1 MFKLIWRNTI
11 RHPLRASLT
20 VAGMAVA
27 VLAFALLR
35 TMVAAWYAGVEGASP
50 TRLVTR
56 NAISLIYPLPMAYL
70 VKIQAVPGVE
80 AVVYGNWF
88 GGNYK
93 DERQFFP
100 VFAVDP
106 LRPYFEIYPEY
117 VMPVDQKLAFFQDR
131 RGAAAGRALANRYGW
146 RLGDSIIIKGNIYPG
161 EWQFILRAIYTGA
174 EAQTDEGRFYFHWEY
189 LNESLKKSADSRA
202 DQVSWFTIKVARP
215 ELAPQVAA
223 AVDAM
228 FKNSLAETIT
238 ETEKA
243 FYLGFVSMTE
253 TILLAIQVV
262 SWVVI
267 GVILVVLANTMAM
280 SARERLGEYAVLK
293 TMGFK
298 APHLVGLILGESLLL
313 AAAGGLVGLS
323 LTFPAVYVFK
333 SQLGQYFRVM
343 PLTRATLVLGLAVAL
358 GVGILAAA
366 LPAWRAA
373 RVSIA
378 GALRKVG

>member
-1 MFKLIWRNTI
+1 VFKLIWRNTV
-11 RHPLRASLT
+11 RHPLRAALT
-20 VAGMAVA
+20 ILGMAVA

-56 NAISLIYPLPMAYL
+56 NAISLVYPLPMAYL
-70 VKIQAVPGVE
+70 VKIQSVPGV
-80 AVVYGNWF
+80 AGVVYGNWF
-88 GGNYK
+88 GGVYK

-100 VFAVDP
+100 VFSVDP
-106 LRPYFEIYPEY
+106 IRQYFEVYPEFIL
-117 VMPVDQKLAFFQDR
+117 PEDQKRAFFRDR
-131 RGAAAGRALANRYGW
+131 RGAAAGRTLANRYGW
-146 RLGDSIIIKGNIYPG
+146 RLGDSIILKGNIYPG

-174 EAQTDEGRFYFHWEY
+174 EATTDEGRFYFHWEY
-189 LNESLKKSADSRA
+189 LNETLKKSADSRA
-202 DQVSWFTIKVARP
+202 DKVSWFTIKVTRAD
-215 ELAPQVAA
+215 LAPQVAA

-243 FYLGFVSMTE
+243 FYQGFVSMTE
-253 TILLAIQVV
+253 AILLAIQVV

-280 SARERLGEYAVLK
+280 SARERQGEYAVLK

-298 APHLVGLILGESLLL
+298 TRHLAGLIFGESLIL
-313 AAAGGLVGLS
+313 ALAGGLVGEA
-323 LTFPAVYVFK
+323 LTFPAVHFFK
-333 SQLGQYFRVM
+333 TALGQYFRVF
-343 PLTRATLVLGLAVAL
+343 PLTRATLILGLAVAL
-358 GVGILAAA
+358 MVGLLAAI
-366 LPAWRAA
+366 LPAWRAG

-378 GALRKVG
+378 EALRKVG